1 MKFIEFLK
9 TRGAIGAIFMG
20 IFYQIAMLGSFM
32 PGYSAMPANIDQLPV
47 AIVNEDTGKIG
58 ATIAA
63 QLGEKLPFEDIKMD
77 LTNKQALKKLDK
89 NDVKLVVHIPKSFS
103 ENVESGKGASSIDF
117 TINEAGPTIVTS
129 TMNSV
134 VTEIES
140 TLNEQFSAQYAK
152 GLLMNLN
159 VPEEQAEEMAS
170 AMQHQFSANT
180 VKINEIPAGMHN
192 GMAPMFL
199 TMAAYV
205 GAMIGAMQL
214 GAAFNESKGKAG
226 KWRLFGYMQ
235 LAALLIAVVAPAVG
249 LGITYAVQG
258 HGLETFFTLWG
269 HHALGYYAC
278 WQFTSIFIL
287 LIGEGGMILN
297 MPILLMQTI
306 ANGAAITREMMYAP
320 YQWLSYISPMY
331 YSIQAD
337 FAIMYGG
344 GDPLHAHVM
353 MLMVGAAALLINIM
367 IVAVCHKELPLKT
380 EEADRLAAEMKA
392 LV

>member
-1 MKFIEFLK
+1 
-9 TRGAIGAIFMG
+9 MG

-32 PGYSAMPANIDQLPV
+32 PGYSALPANIDRLPV
-47 AIVNEDTGKIG
+47 AIVNDDAGKIG

-63 QLGEKLPFEDIKMD
+63 QLGDKLPFEEMEQD
-77 LTNKQALKKLDK
+77 LSNEQALKRLDK

-103 ENVESGKGASSIDF
+103 RDVESGKGTSSIDF

-129 TMNSV
+129 TMDSIV
-134 VTEIES
+134 KEIES

-152 GLLMNLN
+152 GVLMNLN
-159 VPEEQAEEMAS
+159 VPEAQAEETAL

-214 GAAFNESKGKAG
+214 GAAFNESKGKAS
-226 KWRLFGYMQ
+226 KWKLFGYMQ
-235 LAALLIAVVAPAVG
+235 LAALLIAAAAPAVG
-249 LGITYAVQG
+249 LGITYLVQG
-258 HGLETFFTLWG
+258 HGLETFFILWG

-287 LIGEGGMILN
+287 LVGEGGMILN

-344 GDPLHAHVM
+344 GNAIRAHVM
-353 MLMVGAAALLINIM
+353 MLMVGAVALFINIL
-367 IVAVCHKELPLKT
+367 IVAVRHKEK
-380 EEADRLAAEMKA
+380 EATDRLEAEMKA
-392 LV
+392 IV